1 MDDLAI
7 AIFSLGIGVLAQAA
21 NPITTM
27 APTPAP
33 FTSIALYD
41 LNDSTTA
48 FPLVVA
54 ARRRTTVRQAALIL
68 MPRIHLPRICIVIVA
83 NFLNGFLPI
92 ADLSIGLL
100 LSNAVCLL
108 KPSR

>member
-1 MDDLAI
+1 
-7 AIFSLGIGVLAQAA
+7 
-21 NPITTM
+21 M

-54 ARRRTTVRQAALIL
+54 AGKRTTVRLAALIL
-68 MPRIHLPRICIVIVA
+68 VPRIHLPRIRIV
-83 NFLNGFLPI
+83 PI
-92 ADLSIGLL
+92 ALHAIRIHCRSPTHPKQAAR
-100 LSNAVCLL
+100 SKAA
-108 KPSR
+108 SS